1 MTRPKTDPKMET
13 DRKREEAIDK
23 ELASP
28 RPPLPKLTRHR
39 VSNAVGSLVTGARG
53 RRRVML
59 LHRPAWRDLHSVD
72 DLWISALA
80 KAPRLLLGVVE
91 MTMTEPGLYV
101 VTTATSHEGFASM
114 LKALTSCVVRFDEV
128 RALDYL
134 GARIRPNKWGP
145 FFGMRRRGLQAV
157 KAVQRAHGLDDRIMD
172 QMLDQISRTFVA
184 RFVSTTAEI

>member
-80 KAPRLLLGVVE
+80 KAPRLVRGHNSD
-91 MTMTEPGLYV
+91 EP
-101 VTTATSHEGFASM
+101 
-114 LKALTSCVVRFDEV
+114 
-128 RALDYL
+128 
-134 GARIRPNKWGP
+134 
-145 FFGMRRRGLQAV
+145 RGLRINAQGPHVLRRAV
-157 KAVQRAHGLDDRIMD
+157 
-172 QMLDQISRTFVA
+172 
-184 RFVSTTAEI
+184 